1 MNSTVIAFIVVGI
14 IIIAVVC
21 GIGVGT
27 SWEKFNADNKDLEQ
41 RMTVKG
47 QAGLDFLGTFVVV
60 QVDQDTPFTLIDEI
74 AEVDNW
80 QCPDGEEGVCTGE
93 IRFEVPSGAEQE
105 S

>member
-1 MNSTVIAFIVVGI
+1 MNSTVVAFIVVGI
-14 IIIAVVC
+14 IIIVVY

-41 RMTVKG
+41 RMTAKG
-47 QAGLDFLGTFVVV
+47 QAGLKFFGTFVVV
-60 QVDQDTPFTLIDEI
+60 QVDQDTPLTLIDEI